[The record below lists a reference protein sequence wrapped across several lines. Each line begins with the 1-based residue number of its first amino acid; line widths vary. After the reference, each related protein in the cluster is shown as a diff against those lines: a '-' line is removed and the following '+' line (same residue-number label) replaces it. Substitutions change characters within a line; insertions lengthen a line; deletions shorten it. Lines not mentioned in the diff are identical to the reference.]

1 MTLAV
6 GLFLPDPL
14 AAMAIPR
21 LAVSRA
27 ATAGRDV
34 AQGAPMVTNDPHL
47 RFATMARSRATVA
60 TMNEHS
66 HVAQPGPGMG
76 SRDLAPKAR
85 LPRQCVGPNTESAH
99 LGAVLICVDQRESLS
114 AQAAA
119 ARSQGPRT
127 SMDGTDALAIYAARA
142 VATTD

>member
-1 MTLAV
+1 MTLAVGLIAFITGVALLAV

-27 ATAGRDV
+27 ATAGRGV
-34 AQGAPMVTNDPHL
+34 SQGAPMVTNDPHL
-47 RFATMARSRATVA
+47 RFATMARSRVTVA

-76 SRDLAPKAR
+76 SRDFAPKGTAPAPVR
-85 LPRQCVGPNTESAH
+85 GPEHRERPPWGGTHLRGSA
-99 LGAVLICVDQRESLS
+99 
-114 AQAAA
+114 
-119 ARSQGPRT
+119 
-127 SMDGTDALAIYAARA
+127 
-142 VATTD
+142 